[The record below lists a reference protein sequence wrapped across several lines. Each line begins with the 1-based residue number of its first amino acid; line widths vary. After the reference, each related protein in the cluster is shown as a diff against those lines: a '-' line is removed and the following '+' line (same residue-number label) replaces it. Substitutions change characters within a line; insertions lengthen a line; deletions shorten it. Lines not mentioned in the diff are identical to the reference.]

1 MRFGKLLFSAGI
13 LFSANFVQAQTVDE
27 IIDKHV
33 AALGGKDVISKVN
46 TIYTESTL
54 DVMGNSASTTS
65 YLVNGK
71 GFKNEIDFQG
81 QMIVQVVTDKGGW
94 QVNPMMGSAEPAAMS
109 DEEFKAAKNSIY
121 IGGPLVDYKNKGFN
135 VELAGKDGQNFLL
148 KAVSPDNVTSTFS
161 IDPTSFMIVKATT
174 SGKVQGQEI
183 NIATTFSDYRKTDVG
198 MMVPYKTETDLG
210 QFVLSYVINKIEV
223 NKDIDPKVFDMPK

>member
-1 MRFGKLLFSAGI
+1 MRFGKLLLSAGI

-81 QMIVQVVTDKGGW
+81 QTIVQVVTDKGGW
-94 QVNPMMGSAEPAAMS
+94 QVNPLMGAAEPAAMS
-109 DEEFKAAKNSIY
+109 DDEFKAAKNSIY

-135 VELAGKDGQNFLL
+135 VELAGKDGANFLV
-148 KAVSPDNVTSTFS
+148 KATSPDKVVSTFS

-174 SGKVQGQEI
+174 SGNVQGQDI